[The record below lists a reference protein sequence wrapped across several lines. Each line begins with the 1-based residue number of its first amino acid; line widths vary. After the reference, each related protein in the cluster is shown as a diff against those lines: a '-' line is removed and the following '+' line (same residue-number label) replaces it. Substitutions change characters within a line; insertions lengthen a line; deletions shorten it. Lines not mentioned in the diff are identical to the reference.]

1 MKPESLRR
9 GIKTVSIHTKR
20 TKVPMSDAVS
30 DQTTS
35 KGMIN
40 CLAGPCRLARYET
53 RVTSDNEPDYIILWC
68 AHQGEAVIDMKACPD
83 GKWKKTASGYP
94 VKIDPAAIHNRTIQ
108 INPYE
113 QNRSN
118 RTAHI
123 S

>member
-20 TKVPMSDAVS
+20 TKVPMSDGVR

-83 GKWKKTASGYP
+83 GKWKKTDSGYP
-94 VKIDPAAIHNRTIQ
+94 VKTDPGVIRNQ
-108 INPYE
+108 MCPYE